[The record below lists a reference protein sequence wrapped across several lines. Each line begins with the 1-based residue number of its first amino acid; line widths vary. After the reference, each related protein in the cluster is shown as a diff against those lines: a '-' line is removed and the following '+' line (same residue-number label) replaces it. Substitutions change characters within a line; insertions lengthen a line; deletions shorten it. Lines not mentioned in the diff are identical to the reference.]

1 MKHRLPAFLV
11 ALIALLACAP
21 LAQAAFAPRVSL
33 SVDPATP
40 GARPAIE
47 ATVFE
52 TAGDTPPKRFTL
64 AFPAGFALQHPS
76 GVKAC
81 KPRQRRAARCRQ
93 DSEIGSLEAVTLTGA
108 RLRGTVNLARH
119 GRQRQIIGVVKG
131 RAAGLPNLSF
141 VGYARMS
148 PAGTAQVTLDG
159 LPNVPLVSLTVRL
172 TGGKRG
178 LVSTP
183 KGCGAQVVQGLLTSQ
198 LGELAVGL
206 SAVQIAGC

>member
-1 MKHRLPAFLV
+1 MKPSAFLV
-11 ALIALLACAP
+11 AVIALLTCASV
-21 LAQAAFAPRVSL
+21 AQASFAPRVSL

-40 GARPAIE
+40 AARPAID

-52 TAGDTPPKRFTL
+52 TVGDTPPKRFTL

-81 KPRQRRAARCRQ
+81 KPRQRRANRCRQ
-93 DSEIGSLEAVTLTGA
+93 SSEIGSLEAVTPTGIH
-108 RLRGTVNLARH
+108 L
-119 GRQRQIIGVVKG
+119 KS
-131 RAAGLPNLSF
+131 RAAGVPALGF
-141 VGYARMS
+141 VGYARLS
-148 PAGTAQVTLDG
+148 PSGNPQVTLDG
-159 LPNVPLVSLTVRL
+159 LPNLPLISLTVRL

-178 LVSTP
+178 LLSTP

-198 LGELAVGL
+198 LGEMAVGL

>member
-1 MKHRLPAFLV
+1 MKPSAFLV
-11 ALIALLACAP
+11 AVIALLACASV
-21 LAQAAFAPRVSL
+21 AQASFAPRVSL

-40 GARPAIE
+40 AARPAID

-52 TAGDTPPKRFTL
+52 TVGDTPPKRFTL

-81 KPRQRRAARCRQ
+81 KPRQRRANRCRQ
-93 DSEIGSLEAVTLTGA
+93 SSEIGSLEAVTPTGIH
-108 RLRGTVNLARH
+108 LRGTVNLARH
-119 GRQRQIIGVVKG
+119 GRQRQIIGVVKS
-131 RAAGLPNLSF
+131 RAAGVPALGF
-141 VGYARMS
+141 VGYARLS
-148 PAGTAQVTLDG
+148 PSGNPQVTLDG
-159 LPNVPLVSLTVRL
+159 LPNLPLISLTVRL

-178 LVSTP
+178 LLSTP

-198 LGELAVGL
+198 LGEMAVGL